1 MEREQLI
8 YYLQNV
14 TREDLAHLQQRIE
27 NQAKV
32 ELIQKPVSQTL
43 LVPVKDPINEG
54 SFISGEVLATS
65 AIVQVDG
72 VNGWA
77 MVMDDNQELA
87 IAVAVM
93 DGAFAADICREDV
106 VELAKS
112 GRQKVEQE
120 HARLNAQVQTTKVS
134 FDLL

>member
-8 YYLQNV
+8 YYLQKV
-14 TREDLAHLQQRIE
+14 AEEDLTHLQQRIE
-27 NQAKV
+27 KQARV

-54 SFISGEVLATS
+54 SFISGEVLVTT

-72 VNGWA
+72 TNGWA
-77 MVMDDNQELA
+77 MVMDDNQDLA
-87 IAVAVM
+87 ITVAIM
-93 DGAFAADICREDV
+93 DGAFAADVCREEV
-106 VELAKS
+106 VELAIK
-112 GRQKVEQE
+112 GRRNEEKE

>member
-14 TREDLAHLQQRIE
+14 AREDLTHLQQRIE
-27 NQAKV
+27 NQARV

-43 LVPVKDPINEG
+43 LVPVRDPINEG
-54 SFISGEVLATS
+54 SFISGEVLVTS

-72 VNGWA
+72 TNGWG
-77 MVMDDNQELA
+77 MVMDDNQDLA
-87 IAVAVM
+87 ITVAIM
-93 DGAFAADICREDV
+93 DGAFAAGVCREQV
-106 VELAKS
+106 VELAMS
-112 GRQKVEQE
+112 GRQNVEKE
-120 HARLNAQVQTTKVS
+120 HASLNAQVQTTKVS